1 MYTVREATQD
11 DLDPIYR
18 IWTRRPGAPPASGK
32 AEQKYREAFRNQ
44 INSSGATFGVWVA
57 EAEGTVAG
65 WAGLSRMRSNP
76 ALHDIMAECSMY
88 VARSHWGAGASDTL
102 WEGLKAH
109 ASETCLEWIVSFVA
123 SSNAPATGLC
133 QRHGLQKM
141 GHVPRTEKA
150 PERPS
155 VDIWLWEVGQRST

>member
-1 MYTVREATQD
+1 MAVVRTATVD
-11 DLDPIYR
+11 DLDVIYE
-18 IWTRRPGAPPASGK
+18 IWTCRPGASPASAEIAERYK
-32 AEQKYREAFRNQ
+32 AEFRMQ
-44 INSSGATFGVWVA
+44 ITNVKPPFGIWVA
-57 EAEGTVAG
+57 ESEGAVIG
-65 WAGLSRMRSNP
+65 WASLMRMRSNP
-76 ALHDIMAECSMY
+76 ALRGIMAECSMY

-123 SSNAPATGLC
+123 SSNTPATGLC
-133 QRHGLQKM
+133 QRRGLQKM